1 MSMTASDPLVRK
13 NTPTRKDSNSEPP
26 VLLVKWLVNLLL
38 EKYLKLEFSSRV
50 LGDVVVDPLKPKK
63 AVEVAEK

>member
-1 MSMTASDPLVRK
+1 MTQSFGKTHQHARIQAQ
-13 NTPTRKDSNSEPP
+13 NP